1 MGLISAIAGAAG
13 GVLADSWRDFFY
25 EDSMD
30 NELLVTKGKKRV
42 DQRGSNNKSTNN
54 VITDGSI
61 IEVADG
67 QCMLV
72 VENGMIKDVCAQPGK
87 YVYSNTDEPTIF
99 AGNLKETVKRTWE
112 QFKNRLVF
120 GGGATRDTRIY
131 YVNTKDIYGNKY
143 GTAEP
148 IPYRIVDPNIG
159 LDIESAV
166 RCHGEF
172 AFKIVDPIL
181 MYKEVAGNTGGE
193 FRMNEEF
200 RRQMTSELL
209 TSLQPALGRLSG
221 IGARYSDI
229 PNHTKEIANEL
240 NSVMSSE
247 WGDRYGIEI
256 SSFGISSITISKED
270 EDLIKQLQRTAVFQR
285 TSMAAANLN
294 AAQADAMRDAAKNT
308 AGAMMGFAGMNM
320 AGQMGGMNAN
330 QLFQMAQNEQM
341 QQQYGQQNNMQ
352 QQYGQ
357 NNMQQPYNAQNN
369 MQQTNQQAVN
379 TWTCS
384 HGHGGNTGKFCS
396 ECGEAKP
403 TGVVSCAS
411 CGYTPADQSH
421 LPKFCPECGKPF

>member
-1 MGLISAIAGAAG
+1 
-13 GVLADSWRDFFY
+13 
-25 EDSMD
+25 
-30 NELLVTKGKKRV
+30 
-42 DQRGSNNKSTNN
+42 
-54 VITDGSI
+54 
-61 IEVADG
+61 
-67 QCMLV
+67 
-72 VENGMIKDVCAQPGK
+72 
-87 YVYSNTDEPTIF
+87 
-99 AGNLKETVKRTWE
+99 
-112 QFKNRLVF
+112 
-120 GGGATRDTRIY
+120 
-131 YVNTKDIYGNKY
+131 
-143 GTAEP
+143 
-148 IPYRIVDPNIG
+148 
-159 LDIESAV
+159 
-166 RCHGEF
+166 
-172 AFKIVDPIL
+172 

-357 NNMQQPYNAQNN
+357 NNMQQQYGQNN
-369 MQQTNQQAVN
+369 MQQMNQQAVN

-403 TGVVSCAS
+403 SGVVSCAS

>member
-112 QFKNRLVF
+112 QFKNRLVY
-120 GGGATRDTRIY
+120 GGGATRDTRVY

-193 FRMNEEF
+193 FRMDEAF

-320 AGQMGGMNAN
+320 ANQMGGMNAN

-357 NNMQQPYNAQNN
+357 NNMQQQYSQNN
-369 MQQTNQQAVN
+369 MQQMNQQAGN